1 MTNYHLLGQTKLAK
15 MAEEYLTC
23 FVRGDPCEQASSSC
37 LVQIISTNPF
47 EISDNSH
54 HIRVRDPSHILEA
67 LRKINANINL
77 LSMKGAL
84 ILLKKWHI
92 ESQYLPLKN
101 EVKLDV
107 VIEEVEY
114 IDGLGT
120 SELVMD
126 TVPILEIPSLKNKF
140 RRLRKHLQAQEFD
153 SFHPIE
159 EMLEMLDNQNFKNS
173 EKIRK
178 ADLRMEKPIETT
190 LEGRVDPFLIWS
202 HDQYTTKSSVTKS
215 QASQISDFE
224 VLSINSQT
232 QNRYSNV
239 RLKSSVPKRPFQ
251 SLPVGN
257 NAFALDFNQLS
268 SDPLIQKMQ
277 IDEELDLGVNPGT
290 MERQQEQE
298 EQEQIVI
305 DDRSDKDGD
314 ATEIIDVTQSEE
326 RSFIKDFIQKMN
338 YQEPEIVPGQEE
350 KETPN
355 KQRQQQFKRNFH
367 DMIKNNPMP
376 GSEGLEQETKK
387 VKYQWGPNHKKEQ
400 QKFRAVLEGRRS
412 FSKGSPEGDI
422 LELLASSQLRV
433 GEIEEEKG
441 KEKDNVI
448 LLEED
453 EKQGRIE
460 IEEEEEKKTMEI
472 ISPVRRGKDSGERA
486 IDEVNEMIYQSR
498 RMSTPTLG
506 PKIPKESKN
515 NDFYALNPNPKENSN
530 KNKQPVQKVN
540 HDMRI
545 DYLAFKANQKL
556 AQQSVQPM
564 QPVQSVQ
571 KINQDMRNSF
581 LALGPKP
588 VQKVHQQVVVEKIKE
603 PAPKTMREKER
614 PMSFGRP
621 QDSFTE
627 VRELRS
633 REEINKKEKAINQIN
648 QINRRMDSFDGY
660 KMIGEKENNKS
671 IRTKGFIDLTHEDRS
686 PKGQYSTK
694 MGAVNGRNH
703 HNNESSVF
711 TNARRLDS
719 GVLIVQKEVKKK
731 APKTIV
737 NPFDPTKSFDM
748 SEFAD
753 LSRKP
758 KKSSTMEVSGNS
770 KTFGNGNGYGQKRN
784 QTIHIL

>member
-126 TVPILEIPSLKNKF
+126 TVSILEIQSLKNKF

-159 EMLEMLDNQNFKNS
+159 DTLEILDNQNFKNS

-178 ADLRMEKPIETT
+178 ADLRMDKSAVEPT

-202 HDQYTTKSSVTKS
+202 HEQLAGKSSVSKS

-232 QNRYSNV
+232 QNKYSNV
-239 RLKSSVPKRPFQ
+239 RLKNSVPKRPFQ

-268 SDPLIQKMQ
+268 NDPLIQKMQ
-277 IDEELDLGVNPGT
+277 IDDDLELPIVNSGT
-290 MERQQEQE
+290 LERQE
-298 EQEQIVI
+298 EQIVI
-305 DDRSDKDGD
+305 REGD
-314 ATEIIDVTQSEE
+314 ATEIIDVTESAEE

-338 YQEPEIVPGQEE
+338 SGEIAPEE

-355 KQRQQQFKRNFH
+355 KQQFKRNFH

-376 GSEGLEQETKK
+376 VLEGSEQETKK
-387 VKYQWGPNHKKEQ
+387 LKYQWGPNHKKEQ
-400 QKFRAVLEGRRS
+400 QQFRAVLEGRRS
-412 FSKGSPEGDI
+412 FNKGSPEGDI
-422 LELLASSQLRV
+422 LDLLASSQMRV
-433 GEIEEEKG
+433 GEIEQETTVKATE
-441 KEKDNVI
+441 NVI

-453 EKQGRIE
+453 EKQQGRIE
-460 IEEEEEKKTMEI
+460 IEEEGEEETKTIEM

-486 IDEVNEMIYQSR
+486 IDEVNEMIYQNR

-506 PKIPKESKN
+506 PKIPKESN
-515 NDFYALNPNPKENSN
+515 NNNFYGLNPNGNNHKSPPVK
-530 KNKQPVQKVN
+530 KPVQKVN
-540 HDMRI
+540 NDMRNE
-545 DYLAFKANQKL
+545 YLAFKANQNQHNPK
-556 AQQSVQPM
+556 
-564 QPVQSVQ
+564 PVQQVVQ
-571 KINQDMRNSF
+571 KVHQNVMRNDIS
-581 LALGPKP
+581 ALHPNPPKP
-588 VQKVHQQVVVEKIKE
+588 VQKVQEVKRITTRE
-603 PAPKTMREKER
+603 PEPIVKTMTVKEKER

-621 QDSFTE
+621 QDSFNDFNE
-627 VRELRS
+627 VKEFRS
-633 REEINKKEKAINQIN
+633 REEIQRKTVVNQIN
-648 QINRRMDSFDGY
+648 PINRRMDSLDGY

-671 IRTKGFIDLTHEDRS
+671 IRPTKGLIDLTYEDRS
-686 PKGQYSTK
+686 PK
-694 MGAVNGRNH
+694 VNGRNN
-703 HNNESSVF
+703 HNYESNVF

-719 GVLIVQKEVKKK
+719 GVLMVQKEMKKK
-731 APKTIV
+731 APKTIT
-737 NPFDPTKSFDM
+737 NPLDPTKSFDM
-748 SEFAD
+748 SEFTD
-753 LSRKP
+753 LSKKP
-758 KKSSTMEVSGNS
+758 KKSSTMESSSSRNFGNGGGQN
-770 KTFGNGNGYGQKRN
+770 GNGNGQRRT